1 MSTELHGL
9 MIPPPKLP
17 AKLEIAAEWMQERDK
32 LVSQAAGIQA
42 VTTQAEFTGA
52 EILLKLIT
60 AVSNDAEKI
69 RKKLSD
75 PFTRAAKDIK
85 AMADGAREPLEAQ
98 KERLKG
104 IMAGYLREVQRRQQ
118 EELALKASEEYMR
131 RRAEEERI
139 EAERQAA
146 LANVAVDDAG
156 DVDPFAAAAIEE
168 SFAARQQEV
177 AAAPAVIEAD
187 TADTRKTMTTA
198 RTVWRFE
205 IEDAT
210 AVPREFCTPDERKI
224 REHVQRNKDAA
235 GIPGVRVW
243 EELAVQAR

>member
-1 MSTELHGL
+1 MPTELHGL

-42 VTTQAEFTGA
+42 VATQAEFTGA

-60 AVSNDAEKI
+60 AVSNDAEKV

-75 PFTRAAKDIK
+75 PFAKAAKDIK

-104 IMAGYLREVQRRQQ
+104 IMATYLREVQRRQQ
-118 EELALKASEEYMR
+118 EEMERQAREDEER
-131 RRAEEERI
+131 RRAEMERI
-139 EAERQAA
+139 ERERQAEIA
-146 LANVAVDDAG
+146 AAEADSN
-156 DVDPFAAAAIEE
+156 PFAAAEADAK
-168 SFAARQQEV
+168 FAAQAEEV
-177 AAAPAVIEAD
+177 ASAPAEIAPE

-210 AVPREFCTPDERKI
+210 AVPREFCVPDERKI
-224 REHVQRNKDAA
+224 REHVQRNKEAS